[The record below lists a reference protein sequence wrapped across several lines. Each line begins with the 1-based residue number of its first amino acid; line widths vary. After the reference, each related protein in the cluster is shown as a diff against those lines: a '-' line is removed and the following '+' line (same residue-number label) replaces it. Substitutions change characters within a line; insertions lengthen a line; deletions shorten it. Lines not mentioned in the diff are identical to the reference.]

1 MSAKEKKNNNLCAEY
16 RIVYYSTILTPLSH
30 SNLHRDTRIHIL
42 HVLLFC
48 KQIARSS
55 LVPENVYVSIG
66 ELQGHN
72 QTAYG
77 DSRCLRLGSIRL
89 AKRYASASVNPPRKR
104 HTKYVEHPFELL
116 LLFFLESFPRSNAS
130 LAFACIYRLLC
141 SSLRVPCLLGGSSL
155 YPDSRSIPYSLL
167 RDFIVYYFL
176 FIVY

>member
-1 MSAKEKKNNNLCAEY
+1 MSAKKKKKNLCTEY
-16 RIVYYSTILTPLSH
+16 RIVYHSTITPLFH
-30 SNLHRDTRIHIL
+30 SNSHWNAGIHNL
-42 HVLLFC
+42 QVLLFC
-48 KQIARSS
+48 KQITRSP

-72 QTAYG
+72 QTAHG

-116 LLFFLESFPRSNAS
+116 LLFFLEPFLRSNAS

-141 SSLRVPCLLGGSSL
+141 SSFLVLCLLGGSSL
-155 YPDSRSIPYSLL
+155 YPDSRSISYSLL
-167 RDFIVYYFL
+167 
-176 FIVY
+176 